1 MKKLKQ
7 MSGPYSI
14 GFELS
19 STAHGFVATD
29 PNGNVLYHGK
39 QPVMGTRV
47 FKEGQHAAEARMPR
61 TSRRGIQRRRGREH
75 EMERVFAPVISS
87 IDPDFFIRRRMSY
100 KLGKIRF
107 ESDPIGFSYSRL
119 FHSFPTLAHLDV
131 ALMEA
136 DSAMDPRLI
145 FEAVA
150 NHVVRRGH
158 FLLENQNVSS
168 TNSDIDTQ
176 VANYAE
182 VLVSYFEDTLDE
194 RIELSLEALDINGN
208 VTARELQKQ
217 FASAMCVSGDDI
229 QKKTEK
235 AQIKAIA
242 DLVAGYKA
250 DLTVLVP
257 DAEKLP
263 KVSIS
268 DGDALEEFL
277 ADSCPDSLV
286 PVLMAAQALYT
297 SWKLQ
302 GMLSYAPGKSLSH
315 NQVAQHDVYGKQ
327 LRMLKD
333 LALKY
338 VAKQD
343 ANGNVDEDGFKDYVR
358 FFGGPKREDGYRY
371 DKVQVKKQDSPKNNM
386 GYTAYNLNVLGYEE
400 FAKRVELL
408 FKDTDAVDDSQ
419 YKTMMEAFANHAF
432 LRRIHTVDNA
442 AIPYQLHAEVVN
454 RIIDNQGRF
463 YPWLID
469 AREHILKVLTSRIP
483 YYVGPLDS
491 TDHGKAGENGTRFAW
506 VKRLAGHEDA
516 FVSPWN
522 YEDHIDIDTTAEL
535 FIRRM
540 TGECSYLDGE
550 DVLAKNSL
558 LYEKYCFF
566 NELASLSFTE
576 DGDSWMPF
584 DAGMRR
590 AIYDAAS
597 DGKTMTVK
605 RIESC
610 WRKCPPDKLMIVS
623 GLGQTR
629 SVSGKGTFVIPG
641 LQRVDTL
648 ALGAVQVQLSTEN
661 EIPTQ
666 DAILIHACAVANFQI
681 GQTPE
686 LIEIASKN
694 YLNMDKAEMTR
705 QVTEV
710 MLGKMREV
718 IGQMDLK
725 ELMRDRESFNHKVF
739 EGSRDDLANLGLE
752 LRTFNVQ
759 DFSDSQG
766 IIRSMGADQAAEIKK
781 EAELAQIRA
790 EQEVA
795 ERQNQLDLKKAELK
809 KTADKA
815 AAEADMVKQTVTA
828 EKQRELYV
836 AQQEAQI
843 AAETKKVELAERQVA
858 VKERELDAT
867 VRKQAEADRYAAE
880 QKADAELYTR
890 TKNAEAA
897 KVEAQNKS
905 DADLY
910 SAQKTAE
917 AVSAKAKAEAEATR
931 LKGEADG
938 AAEKAHGEGVAAGI
952 KAQTEAYNGME
963 NAYLLANRYIDV
975 MPEVAEAVAKPL
987 TAVDSIKMYGD
998 GNATKLVRDTTGMV
1012 DQVTSGLKDATG
1024 IDLTELLS
1032 SFHQPFQPRED
1043 NE

>member
-1 MKKLKQ
+1 M
-7 MSGPYSI
+7 
-14 GFELS
+14 
-19 STAHGFVATD
+19 
-29 PNGNVLYHGK
+29 
-39 QPVMGTRV
+39 
-47 FKEGQHAAEARMPR
+47 
-61 TSRRGIQRRRGREH
+61 
-75 EMERVFAPVISS
+75 
-87 IDPDFFIRRRMSY
+87 
-100 KLGKIRF
+100 
-107 ESDPIGFSYSRL
+107 L
-119 FHSFPTLAHLDV
+119 F
-131 ALMEA
+131 
-136 DSAMDPRLI
+136 
-145 FEAVA
+145 
-150 NHVVRRGH
+150 
-158 FLLENQNVSS
+158 
-168 TNSDIDTQ
+168 
-176 VANYAE
+176 
-182 VLVSYFEDTLDE
+182 
-194 RIELSLEALDINGN
+194 
-208 VTARELQKQ
+208 
-217 FASAMCVSGDDI
+217 
-229 QKKTEK
+229 
-235 AQIKAIA
+235 
-242 DLVAGYKA
+242 DL
-250 DLTVLVP
+250 
-257 DAEKLP
+257 
-263 KVSIS
+263 
-268 DGDALEEFL
+268 F
-277 ADSCPDSLV
+277 
-286 PVLMAAQALYT
+286 
-297 SWKLQ
+297 
-302 GMLSYAPGKSLSH
+302 
-315 NQVAQHDVYGKQ
+315 
-327 LRMLKD
+327 
-333 LALKY
+333 
-338 VAKQD
+338 
-343 ANGNVDEDGFKDYVR
+343 
-358 FFGGPKREDGYRY
+358 
-371 DKVQVKKQDSPKNNM
+371 
-386 GYTAYNLNVLGYEE
+386 
-400 FAKRVELL
+400 
-408 FKDTDAVDDSQ
+408 
-419 YKTMMEAFANHAF
+419 
-432 LRRIHTVDNA
+432 
-442 AIPYQLHAEVVN
+442 
-454 RIIDNQGRF
+454 
-463 YPWLID
+463 
-469 AREHILKVLTSRIP
+469 
-483 YYVGPLDS
+483 GPLL
-491 TDHGKAGENGTRFAW
+491 G
-506 VKRLAGHEDA
+506 
-516 FVSPWN
+516 P
-522 YEDHIDIDTTAEL
+522 
-535 FIRRM
+535 
-540 TGECSYLDGE
+540 
-550 DVLAKNSL
+550 L
-558 LYEKYCFF
+558 LIVILVIVVF
-566 NELASLSFTE
+566 
-576 DGDSWMPF
+576 
-584 DAGMRR
+584 
-590 AIYDAAS
+590 
-597 DGKTMTVK
+597 
-605 RIESC
+605 ESC

-623 GLGQTR
+623 GFGQTR

-815 AAEADMVKQTVTA
+815 AAEADMVKQTVT
-828 EKQRELYV
+828 
-836 AQQEAQI
+836 
-843 AAETKKVELAERQVA
+843 
-858 VKERELDAT
+858 ERELDAT

-917 AVSAKAKAEAEATR
+917 GVSAKAKAEAEATR

-938 AAEKAHGEGVAAGI
+938 AAGKAHGEGVAAGI

>member
-1 MKKLKQ
+1 MR
-7 MSGPYSI
+7 
-14 GFELS
+14 FDD
-19 STAHGFVATD
+19 AHV
-29 PNGNVLYHGK
+29 
-39 QPVMGTRV
+39 
-47 FKEGQHAAEARMPR
+47 
-61 TSRRGIQRRRGREH
+61 
-75 EMERVFAPVISS
+75 
-87 IDPDFFIRRRMSY
+87 
-100 KLGKIRF
+100 LGK
-107 ESDPIGFSYSRL
+107 E
-119 FHSFPTLAHLDV
+119 
-131 ALMEA
+131 
-136 DSAMDPRLI
+136 
-145 FEAVA
+145 
-150 NHVVRRGH
+150 
-158 FLLENQNVSS
+158 
-168 TNSDIDTQ
+168 Q
-176 VANYAE
+176 VE
-182 VLVSYFEDTLDE
+182 
-194 RIELSLEALDINGN
+194 
-208 VTARELQKQ
+208 
-217 FASAMCVSGDDI
+217 
-229 QKKTEK
+229 
-235 AQIKAIA
+235 
-242 DLVAGYKA
+242 
-250 DLTVLVP
+250 
-257 DAEKLP
+257 
-263 KVSIS
+263 
-268 DGDALEEFL
+268 
-277 ADSCPDSLV
+277 
-286 PVLMAAQALYT
+286 
-297 SWKLQ
+297 
-302 GMLSYAPGKSLSH
+302 
-315 NQVAQHDVYGKQ
+315 
-327 LRMLKD
+327 
-333 LALKY
+333 
-338 VAKQD
+338 
-343 ANGNVDEDGFKDYVR
+343 
-358 FFGGPKREDGYRY
+358 
-371 DKVQVKKQDSPKNNM
+371 
-386 GYTAYNLNVLGYEE
+386 
-400 FAKRVELL
+400 
-408 FKDTDAVDDSQ
+408 
-419 YKTMMEAFANHAF
+419 
-432 LRRIHTVDNA
+432 VDN
-442 AIPYQLHAEVVN
+442 
-454 RIIDNQGRF
+454 
-463 YPWLID
+463 
-469 AREHILKVLTSRIP
+469 RIP
-483 YYVGPLDS
+483 FILGGSVRKIAKNLGPLL
-491 TDHGKAGENGTRFAW
+491 G
-506 VKRLAGHEDA
+506 
-516 FVSPWN
+516 P
-522 YEDHIDIDTTAEL
+522 
-535 FIRRM
+535 
-540 TGECSYLDGE
+540 
-550 DVLAKNSL
+550 L
-558 LYEKYCFF
+558 LLVILVIVVF
-566 NELASLSFTE
+566 
-576 DGDSWMPF
+576 
-584 DAGMRR
+584 
-590 AIYDAAS
+590 
-597 DGKTMTVK
+597 
-605 RIESC
+605 ESC

-623 GLGQTR
+623 GFGQTR

-694 YLNMDKAEMTR
+694 YLNMDKTEMTR

-795 ERQNQLDLKKAELK
+795 ERQ
-809 KTADKA
+809 
-815 AAEADMVKQTVTA
+815 
-828 EKQRELYV
+828 
-836 AQQEAQI
+836 
-843 AAETKKVELAERQVA
+843 VA

-917 AVSAKAKAEAEATR
+917 GVSAKAKAEAEATR